1 MFACVGRT
9 DARREDGE
17 VVVVEVWVE
26 VLGHVVPGNARVLL
40 FCHSL
45 ILVGWESC
53 VIMFGSAAKKKAAA
67 EAEALAAQQ
76 AEEQA
81 KMDNE
86 RKLHV
91 HELQMTVSSLLQENA
106 DVEAQKLELEQEIT
120 AVKKAYTDR
129 LSQAQDASR
138 TLTAQVEESLQAQL
152 ELRNEMDLLRSKAR
166 EVERDR
172 EEERSKALQA
182 QEHLRSS
189 LEEVQI
195 NLTEALERSERLAVD
210 VEQEKANQ
218 ATAETKYKKNE
229 AKLFAVIKK
238 MEREIKELTKM
249 QKMAVQISAEEKLAA
264 DEAAAALQGEM
275 TAVQEELK
283 THQEDNKELQ
293 NALKDL
299 EQIRKNMIQEA
310 EYAQKM
316 VDETKER
323 QQQELEEM
331 RQNCADEIALHKE
344 KSNKAF
350 VAATNEVNTFKEVV
364 NKLKTELLGER
375 SKLAEQSSSLNLQ
388 IEDLKLS
395 INTAIQEKEAAE
407 KLVAQVLDNAKA
419 ASDEKVNA
427 LQQEL
432 LEQSEQHNAL
442 LDQIEAEAHKI
453 KRLESDNSLLSSK
466 LDAATQSET
475 ALRNEYDILSVQ
487 MTKMNAKVSSL
498 EADLERL
505 STEKANIAASYDEA
519 TRANESMSAANIDQ
533 RAAFERLTTDNI
545 ALVEEVERLKEAAEA
560 VSLTAAPVEGADS
573 GKLEA
578 LEQTNAA
585 LTKEVERLKEAA
597 EAVSLTAAPVEGAD
611 SEKLEALEQKN
622 SVLTQDIERLEK
634 AAEGHVSTSSYE
646 ALLAENKRLQGMV
659 DDSKAAGMATDTS
672 KVELQVANAKVEELL
687 VLETKMQ
694 TMQAGFDETIANL
707 KREQHILSSD
717 WTLEKESFLKRL
729 KLLVVEKESIEQ
741 KLSTT
746 KSNADRMSEQTKSM
760 EEYLRRKDDEITA
773 SNKMV
778 VRLSEELAALH
789 AKPVDNAPP
798 PPSYDELPG
807 RRSVIDSGIVEG
819 RIVRVIF
826 EDGPMGMGLS
836 PLAAGSTIT
845 AIANLNISKKGSQ
858 MTGIEKHNQDPQNKD
873 NVVVAGMA
881 LKQVNKTN
889 VFGYDYQDV
898 IGLLKQTPRPVQLTF
913 CVITYRDP
921 LNFKTEEED
930 PFS

>member
-1 MFACVGRT
+1 M
-9 DARREDGE
+9 
-17 VVVVEVWVE
+17 
-26 VLGHVVPGNARVLL
+26 
-40 FCHSL
+40 
-45 ILVGWESC
+45 
-53 VIMFGSAAKKKAAA
+53 
-67 EAEALAAQQ
+67 
-76 AEEQA
+76 
-81 KMDNE
+81 
-86 RKLHV
+86 
-91 HELQMTVSSLLQENA
+91 
-106 DVEAQKLELEQEIT
+106 
-120 AVKKAYTDR
+120 
-129 LSQAQDASR
+129 
-138 TLTAQVEESLQAQL
+138 
-152 ELRNEMDLLRSKAR
+152 
-166 EVERDR
+166 
-172 EEERSKALQA
+172 
-182 QEHLRSS
+182 
-189 LEEVQI
+189 
-195 NLTEALERSERLAVD
+195 
-210 VEQEKANQ
+210 
-218 ATAETKYKKNE
+218 
-229 AKLFAVIKK
+229 
-238 MEREIKELTKM
+238 
-249 QKMAVQISAEEKLAA
+249 
-264 DEAAAALQGEM
+264 
-275 TAVQEELK
+275 
-283 THQEDNKELQ
+283 
-293 NALKDL
+293 
-299 EQIRKNMIQEA
+299 
-310 EYAQKM
+310 
-316 VDETKER
+316 
-323 QQQELEEM
+323 
-331 RQNCADEIALHKE
+331 
-344 KSNKAF
+344 
-350 VAATNEVNTFKEVV
+350 
-364 NKLKTELLGER
+364 
-375 SKLAEQSSSLNLQ
+375 
-388 IEDLKLS
+388 
-395 INTAIQEKEAAE
+395 
-407 KLVAQVLDNAKA
+407 
-419 ASDEKVNA
+419 
-427 LQQEL
+427 
-432 LEQSEQHNAL
+432 
-442 LDQIEAEAHKI
+442 
-453 KRLESDNSLLSSK
+453 
-466 LDAATQSET
+466 
-475 ALRNEYDILSVQ
+475 
-487 MTKMNAKVSSL
+487 
-498 EADLERL
+498 
-505 STEKANIAASYDEA
+505 
-519 TRANESMSAANIDQ
+519 
-533 RAAFERLTTDNI
+533 
-545 ALVEEVERLKEAAEA
+545 
-560 VSLTAAPVEGADS
+560 SLTAAPVEGADS

-585 LTKEVERLKEAA
+585 LTKEVERLKEAAEAVSLTAAPVEGADFGKLEALEQTNAALTKEIERLKEAA